1 MTFSG
6 APVFKSLA
14 QAVALMTLAVP
25 AHANP
30 AAILRIEAELAAPG
44 LAQGID
50 ATAADIIHLERIFDA
65 GPALLVELHPRH
77 ASALRDLTTDR
88 VGQRLIIAV
97 CGRVVLE
104 PLLRSALPLASI
116 VITADDPAF
125 LDEIEAS
132 LRAPSC
138 DVAALDRDG
147 LPHQAMVG

>member
-6 APVFKSLA
+6 APVFKTLA
-14 QAVALMTLAVP
+14 QAAALMTLAVP

-50 ATAADIIHLERIFDA
+50 ATAADIIHLERIFDDR
-65 GPALLVELHPRH
+65 PALLVELHPRH
-77 ASALRDLTTDR
+77 DRALRDLTADR
-88 VGQRLIIAV
+88 VGQRLIISV

-104 PLLRSALPLASI
+104 PLLTTALPLAGI

-125 LDEIEAS
+125 LDEIEAT

-138 DVAALDRDG
+138 DVASLDGPALGRRAVLG
-147 LPHQAMVG
+147 

>member
-1 MTFSG
+1 MIVSG
-6 APVFKSLA
+6 APMYKYLVPI
-14 QAVALMTLAVP
+14 VTLFITTLP

-50 ATAADIIHLERIFDA
+50 ATAADIINLERIFDT

-77 ASALRDLTTDR
+77 ASALRDLSTDR
-88 VGQRLIIAV
+88 VGQRLIISV

-104 PLLRSALPLASI
+104 PLLTAALPLASI

-125 LDEIEAS
+125 LDEIEAT

-138 DVAALDRDG
+138 DVASLDGPALARRAVLG
-147 LPHQAMVG
+147 